1 MGSIPVRGDIG
12 VRYVET
18 TTTSTGIVSGNSVT
32 VEREYDDTLPALN
45 LAFELHESFVARVS
59 AAKVMARPSLGNL
72 TPGGSLDSFNG
83 PPFAYNAGNPGL
95 LPYRA
100 NNLDLSLEWYFQEDA
115 LLSLGL
121 FTKDVESFFQSGG
134 IVIVPYSQTG
144 LPITLAPAS
153 SPLRVALDAGQD
165 PDVQISQVQNGGDA
179 KVNGYELI
187 YQQNFTFL
195 PGFWQNFGFTGNYTY
210 VDSDEIQGFSPNAF
224 NATLFFENEKFSA
237 RVSTA
242 YRDAYETSSPNDV
255 GRNAQG
261 YDATTNV
268 DFAMAY
274 EMTPNFALTF
284 EAINL
289 TDEYELQIY
298 DAANLVNV
306 YHHFG
311 REYIFGVRWSPN

>member
-1 MGSIPVRGDIG
+1 VP
-12 VRYVET
+12 
-18 TTTSTGIVSGNSVT
+18 
-32 VEREYDDTLPALN
+32 
-45 LAFELHESFVARVS
+45 
-59 AAKVMARPSLGNL
+59 ARPSPGTL
-72 TPGGSLDSFNG
+72 TPGGSPDSFNG
-83 PPFAYNAGNPGL
+83 PPFSSNAGNPGL

-100 NNLDLSLEWYFQEDA
+100 NNFDLSLEWYFQEDA

-134 IVIVPYSQTG
+134 DVIVPFSQTG

-165 PDVQISQVQNGGDA
+165 PNVEISQVQNGGDA
-179 KVNGYELI
+179 TVDGLELI

-210 VDSDEIQGFSPNAF
+210 VDSDEIKGFSPNAF

-237 RVSTA
+237 RVSAA
-242 YRDAYETSSPNDV
+242 YRDAYQTDEPNAA
-255 GRNAQG
+255 GRNERG
-261 YDATTNV
+261 YAETTNI

-274 EMTPNFALTF
+274 ELTPNFALTF

-289 TDEYELQIY
+289 TDEFELQIY
-298 DAANLVNV
+298 DAADLVNV